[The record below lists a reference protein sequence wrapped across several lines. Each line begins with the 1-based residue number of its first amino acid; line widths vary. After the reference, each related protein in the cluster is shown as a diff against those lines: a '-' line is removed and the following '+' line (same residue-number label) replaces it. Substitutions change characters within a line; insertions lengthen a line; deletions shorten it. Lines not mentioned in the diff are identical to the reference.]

1 MAEGEKTVVSNRRA
15 RHEYHI
21 LERFE
26 AGLALTGTEV
36 KSLRDGKA
44 VLRDAFAMER
54 SGELWLVGATIEH
67 YDKGNRQNHEV
78 TRDRKLLLHRKEID
92 RLAERIAEKGLT
104 VVPLRIYFKGGR
116 AKVELGL
123 GRGKEGVDKRH
134 AMAERD
140 VQREIQ
146 RELKARY
153 S

>member
-1 MAEGEKTVVSNRRA
+1 MSEKTIADNRRA

-21 LERFE
+21 LERVE

-54 SGELWLVGATIEH
+54 GDELWLVGATIEH
-67 YDKGNRQNHEV
+67 YDKGNRQNHEI

-92 RLAERIAEKGLT
+92 RLAGRIAEKGLT

-123 GRGKEGVDKRH
+123 ARGKEGVDKRQ
-134 AMAERD
+134 AIAERD